1 MGRPVLAQTAKDGR
15 GGALHGQVLPRAT
28 RPTLWVPTW
37 PQETLEFVIP
47 DIDGLGAVHPNYHVT
62 RLKFREGDDLP
73 EATWL
78 LEGLNET
85 IIFSLWVP
93 VLPIRPCP
101 QAQSCHLGTSD

>member
-1 MGRPVLAQTAKDGR
+1 MGRPVLAQTAEDGR

-47 DIDGLGAVHPNYHVT
+47 DIDGLGVVHPNYHVT
-62 RLKFREGDDLP
+62 RLKFIEGDDLP

-85 IIFSLWVP
+85 IIFTSCLWVP
-93 VLPIRPCP
+93 FLPIRPCP
-101 QAQSCHLGTSD
+101 QAQS